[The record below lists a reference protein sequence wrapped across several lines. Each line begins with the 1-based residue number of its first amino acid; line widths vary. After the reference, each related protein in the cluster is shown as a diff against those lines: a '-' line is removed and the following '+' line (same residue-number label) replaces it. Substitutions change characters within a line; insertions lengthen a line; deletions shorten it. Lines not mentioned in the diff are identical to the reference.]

1 MIVKGLRE
9 ILDLLFPRVCMLCR
23 NPVGDEQA
31 SWICCDCQDDLTPI
45 LNACARC
52 GAPLGEPS
60 PVSVSRQPKKRKL
73 PHCAFCKGQQ
83 WDFGRAWSYTI
94 YDSTASRAVR
104 LMKEPHGEP
113 LTRSIGDLLGQWLHS
128 QEAFKPEV
136 YDAIVPIPQHW
147 IRRLTHRYN
156 QAATLGERVAHRLN
170 MRCSESIL
178 RRSRWTQKQGMKT
191 ISERRENLLEAFEV
205 PKPQGVRYRSFLLI
219 DDVMTSG
226 ATLQEAARA
235 LRAAGARRVD
245 AVVFARGVNAPKLP
259 GNAKT
264 VFAAKEDLTFDQNI
278 GASQGLSS
286 EELRRRIH

>member
-23 NPVGDEQA
+23 SPVGDEHA
-31 SWICCDCQDDLTPI
+31 SWICGDCQDDFSPI

-60 PVSVSRQPKKRKL
+60 PVSVSRQAKKKM
-73 PHCAFCKGQQ
+73 PHCGFCKGQQ

-94 YDSTASRAVR
+94 YHSTASRAVR
-104 LMKEPHGEP
+104 LMKESHGEP
-113 LTRSIGDLLGQWLHS
+113 LTRSIGDLLGQWLQS
-128 QEAFKPEV
+128 QEAFKPED

-156 QAATLGERVAHRLN
+156 QATTLGERVAHCLN
-170 MRCSESIL
+170 MHCSESIL

-205 PKPQGVRYRSFLLI
+205 PKPQVVRYRSFLLI

-245 AVVFARGVNAPKLP
+245 AVVFARGVNALKLP

-264 VFAAKEDLTFDQNI
+264 VFTAKEDLTFDQNI
-278 GASQGLSS
+278 GEHQGLAN
-286 EELRRRIH
+286 EELRRKIH

>member
-23 NPVGDEQA
+23 SPVGDEHT

-52 GAPLGEPS
+52 GAPLGAPS
-60 PVSVSRQPKKRKL
+60 PVSASRQAKKKM
-73 PHCAFCKGQQ
+73 PHCSFCKGQQ

-94 YDSTASRAVR
+94 YHSTASRAVR
-104 LMKEPHGEP
+104 LMKEPQGEP
-113 LTRSIGDLLGQWLHS
+113 LTRSIGDLLGHWLLS
-128 QEAFKPEV
+128 QEAFKPED

-147 IRRLTHRYN
+147 FRRLTHRYN
-156 QAATLGERVAHRLN
+156 QATTLGERVAHCLN
-170 MRCSESIL
+170 MHCSESIL

-226 ATLQEAARA
+226 ATLQEAARV

-245 AVVFARGVNAPKLP
+245 AVVFARGVNALKLP

-278 GASQGLSS
+278 GEHQALAN
-286 EELRRRIH
+286 EDLRRKIH

>member
-1 MIVKGLRE
+1 MIVKGMRE

-23 NPVGDEQA
+23 SPVGDEHA
-31 SWICCDCQDDLTPI
+31 SWICGDCQDDFSPI

-52 GAPLGEPS
+52 GAPLGDPS
-60 PVSVSRQPKKRKL
+60 PVSVARQPTKRKL

-94 YDSTASRAVR
+94 YHSTASRAVR
-104 LMKEPHGEP
+104 LMKESHGEP
-113 LTRSIGDLLGQWLHS
+113 LTRSIGDLLGQWLQS
-128 QEAFKPEV
+128 QESFKPEV

-147 IRRLTHRYN
+147 FRRLTHRYN
-156 QAATLGERVAHRLN
+156 QATTLGERVAHRLN

-259 GNAKT
+259 GSAKT

-278 GASQGLSS
+278 SEPQGSGN
-286 EELRRRIH
+286 EELRRKIH

>member
-1 MIVKGLRE
+1 M
-9 ILDLLFPRVCMLCR
+9 
-23 NPVGDEQA
+23 
-31 SWICCDCQDDLTPI
+31 
-45 LNACARC
+45 
-52 GAPLGEPS
+52 
-60 PVSVSRQPKKRKL
+60 
-73 PHCAFCKGQQ
+73 PHCGFCKGQQ

-94 YDSTASRAVR
+94 YHSTASRAVR

-113 LTRSIGDLLGQWLHS
+113 LTRSIGDLLGQWLQS

-147 IRRLTHRYN
+147 FRRLTHRYN
-156 QAATLGERVAHRLN
+156 QATTLGERVAHCLN
-170 MRCSESIL
+170 MHCSESIL

-226 ATLQEAARA
+226 ATLQEAARV

-278 GASQGLSS
+278 TEPQGLAN
-286 EELRRRIH
+286 EELRRKIH

>member
-1 MIVKGLRE
+1 
-9 ILDLLFPRVCMLCR
+9 
-23 NPVGDEQA
+23 
-31 SWICCDCQDDLTPI
+31 
-45 LNACARC
+45 
-52 GAPLGEPS
+52 
-60 PVSVSRQPKKRKL
+60 
-73 PHCAFCKGQQ
+73 
-83 WDFGRAWSYTI
+83 
-94 YDSTASRAVR
+94 
-104 LMKEPHGEP
+104 MKESHGEP
-113 LTRSIGDLLGQWLHS
+113 LTRSIGDLLGQWLQS
-128 QEAFKPEV
+128 QEAFKPED

-156 QAATLGERVAHRLN
+156 QATTLGERVAHCLN
-170 MRCSESIL
+170 MHCSESIL

-245 AVVFARGVNAPKLP
+245 AVVFARGVNALKLH

-264 VFAAKEDLTFDQNI
+264 VFTAKEDLTFDQNI
-278 GASQGLSS
+278 GEHQGLAN
-286 EELRRRIH
+286 EDLRRKIH

>member
-23 NPVGDEQA
+23 SPVGDEHA
-31 SWICCDCQDDLTPI
+31 SWICGDCQDDFSPI

-60 PVSVSRQPKKRKL
+60 PVSVSSQPKKRKL
-73 PHCAFCKGQQ
+73 PNCAFCKGQQ

-94 YDSTASRAVR
+94 YHSTASRAVR
-104 LMKEPHGEP
+104 LMKESHGEP
-113 LTRSIGDLLGQWLHS
+113 LTRSIGDLLGQWLQS
-128 QEAFKPEV
+128 QEAFKPED

-156 QAATLGERVAHRLN
+156 QATTLGERVARCLN
-170 MRCSESIL
+170 MHCSESIL

-245 AVVFARGVNAPKLP
+245 AVVFARGVNALKLP

-264 VFAAKEDLTFDQNI
+264 VSTAKEDLTFDQNI
-278 GASQGLSS
+278 GEHQGLAN
-286 EELRRRIH
+286 EELRRKIH